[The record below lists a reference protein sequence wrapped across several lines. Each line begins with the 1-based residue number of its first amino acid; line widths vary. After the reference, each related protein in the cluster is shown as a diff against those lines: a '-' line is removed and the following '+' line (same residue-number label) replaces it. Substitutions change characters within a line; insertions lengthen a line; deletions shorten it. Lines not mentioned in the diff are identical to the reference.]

1 MSMPGWYPDPGGA
14 QGRFRWWDGGT
25 WSAETTPD
33 PRSGPP
39 GAAAAGGPPGQPG
52 TGQPGA
58 ARTGAPA
65 SSRRGTAWPW
75 VVGLVAFVVV
85 LALVGWFVLRPLIVQ
100 AGGGGTDPGGTST
113 RETCPPQSGESAALP
128 PQGSDGRVRGG
139 PLSYPK
145 LGTPWS
151 EPVPEGRIPFGR
163 DVVDQQIPTEPT
175 WYAGLFVGRL
185 MAGDGFFTPEEGS
198 KIVVRCIQGTFY
210 GTSPV
215 GREDRR
221 NEAVTV
227 DGHDAWMVETHF
239 TFDVADVAAK
249 GEWVM
254 IVIVDVGDGSAGLF
268 FASVPDNASQY
279 VEPARQAYEKLTVT
293 T

>member
-1 MSMPGWYPDPGGA
+1 MSTPGWYPDPGGA

-39 GAAAAGGPPGQPG
+39 GAAGAAGAGGALGQPTAG
-52 TGQPGA
+52 RPGA
-58 ARTGAPA
+58 PGNAR
-65 SSRRGTAWPW
+65 RTAWPW

-100 AGGGGTDPGGTST
+100 VGGGGTDPGGTST
-113 RETCPPQSGESAALP
+113 KEVCPPQSGESATLP
-128 PQGSDGRVRGG
+128 PQGSDGRVHGG

-163 DVVDQQIPTEPT
+163 DVVDQQIQTEAESD
-175 WYAGLFVGRL
+175 WYAGVFVGRL

-198 KIVVRCIQGTFY
+198 KIVVRCIMGTFY
-210 GTSPV
+210 GLNAV
-215 GREDRR
+215 GREDQR
-221 NEAVTV
+221 NVATTV
-227 DGHDAWMVETHF
+227 DGHDAWLVETHF
-239 TFDVADVAAK
+239 TFDVAGVEAK

-279 VEPARQAYEKLTVT
+279 VDGARQAYEKLTVT